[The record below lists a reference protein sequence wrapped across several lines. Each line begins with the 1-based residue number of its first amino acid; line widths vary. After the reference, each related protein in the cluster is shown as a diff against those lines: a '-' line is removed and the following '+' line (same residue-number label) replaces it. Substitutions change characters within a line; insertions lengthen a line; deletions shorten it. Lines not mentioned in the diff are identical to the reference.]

1 MTHLTTYKKLLLY
14 GIRHAAVR
22 QNNWTKL
29 YEVVQDPKESPGAFL
44 QRIRDTIRQYTNA
57 DPNDPQTEAIIK
69 GVFTSMAVP
78 DIKRKL
84 QKKED
89 LMGMT
94 MAQILEA
101 ANRVYSLREV
111 EKEKKQ
117 VRLMVAAVQAGTKG
131 SEQEGRGRGRGR
143 PGLRERRLG
152 RNQCAL
158 CRQEGHWKNEYP
170 NKKERGGY
178 LYDGDRR
185 TGIGVSGE
193 TDHPTPGT
201 PSKNAGEK

>member
-1 MTHLTTYKKLLLY
+1 MTHLTSYKELLLY
-14 GIRHAAVR
+14 GLRHAAVR
-22 QNNWTKL
+22 QNNWTKP

-69 GVFTSMAVP
+69 GVFTSRAAP

-131 SEQEGRGRGRGR
+131 SEREGRGRGRGH
-143 PGLRERRLG
+143 PGPRERRLG

-158 CRQEGHWKNEYP
+158 CRQEGHWKNECP

-178 LYDGDRR
+178 LYNGDRR
-185 TGIGVSGE
+185 TRNRGVRGDGSSY
-193 TDHPTPGT
+193 PGN
-201 PSKNAGEK
+201 PE